1 MSSRSQSAVTIVTPS
16 SASPSRVLTDIIDLS
31 EPHTLSDAWEEL
43 FRSAGREPSTS
54 FEWTSALLRHFVK
67 PGDRTFLVRAWRGEQ
82 LIALLPLLARPSTVF
97 RRKVVTLSPLSE
109 QCGTH
114 SDMLIR
120 DLDDSTVDAL
130 IDRLFQLDLQW
141 ECFRMAKLSEHNPL
155 VCALERSLLRR
166 GATYDLH
173 DDVPEY
179 YVQLPASLSQYL
191 DARSA
196 KFRNYHRR
204 VEKRLA
210 RRGQVGVVEIADA
223 RDFPAA
229 WEEILRIERTS
240 WKQSHGSSIPE
251 TPWQRRFFRDAWQGA
266 LERGRLDLHFLTID
280 RLPVA
285 YDLGYVHAGSYSYLK
300 TSYDHAYRYESP
312 ATALRVRLIERLID
326 RGVSS
331 FEFPGPL
338 FTWEQQWTHTVR
350 WHKTFSLYNRTVT
363 ARALASMNRWRQRP
377 AAGRVITHVDPKDM
391 TST

>member
-16 SASPSRVLTDIIDLS
+16 SVPSRVLTDVIDLS

-43 FRSAGREPSTS
+43 FRSAGRNRSTS

-130 IDRLFQLDLQW
+130 IDRLFKLDLQW

-173 DDVPEY
+173 DDVPE
-179 YVQLPASLSQYL
+179 VLRAAPCVTPAVSGRAQRQISELSP
-191 DARSA
+191 S
-196 KFRNYHRR
+196 
-204 VEKRLA
+204 VWKRLA

-240 WKQSHGSSIPE
+240 WNNHTGARFP
-251 TPWQRRFFRDAWQGA
+251 TPWAATLLSRR
-266 LERGRLDLHFLTID
+266 
-280 RLPVA
+280 V
-285 YDLGYVHAGSYSYLK
+285 
-300 TSYDHAYRYESP
+300 
-312 ATALRVRLIERLID
+312 
-326 RGVSS
+326 
-331 FEFPGPL
+331 
-338 FTWEQQWTHTVR
+338 
-350 WHKTFSLYNRTVT
+350 
-363 ARALASMNRWRQRP
+363 
-377 AAGRVITHVDPKDM
+377 AGRSRARDNCTCI
-391 TST
+391 S